1 MQKNK
6 KNVLIFIQA
15 IIIIILLFLLFQ
27 TNNSQ
32 KIVKDN
38 TKSKISEFKIDESIS
53 NKNNPR
59 RQVLPDFHALE
70 KEFYMNL
77 KYCTP
82 AELATNTEW
91 EFSIYGYKDNKCV
104 FQERQD
110 FYVMDCNLPTDIMEK
125 YAEDGLKIIYALE
138 DSKRQNKSGMVQS
151 GQYIHEINNNRD
163 FCTRYSVQKKQN

>member
-1 MQKNK
+1 MNKNI
-6 KNVLIFIQA
+6 KN
-15 IIIIILLFLLFQ
+15 IIIIFLVLVVCFLFYQIKLLKKEKNVYVQ
-27 TNNSQ
+27 TKN
-32 KIVKDN
+32 I
-38 TKSKISEFKIDESIS
+38 EYKIDESIS
-53 NKNNPR
+53 NRNNKETKFFD
-59 RQVLPDFHALE
+59 DFSSFE

-125 YAEDGLKIIYALE
+125 YAEDGLKIIYELE
-138 DSKRQNKSGMVQS
+138 DLKKQNKSGMVQS
-151 GQYIHEINNNRD
+151 GQYIHEINNNKD